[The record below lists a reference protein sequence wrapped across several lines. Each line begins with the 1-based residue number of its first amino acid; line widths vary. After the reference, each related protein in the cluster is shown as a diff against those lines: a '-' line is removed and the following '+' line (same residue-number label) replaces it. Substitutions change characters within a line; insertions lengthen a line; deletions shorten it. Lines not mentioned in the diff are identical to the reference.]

1 VPPLAGRDAREDR
14 ALGVLVG
21 LAGRLQTVHR
31 ADTVTPDRNIR
42 IGFTGTRTGMSL
54 DQYETV
60 RSLLML
66 AASDADVEVHHGD
79 CVGADEDVHD
89 LCEGLGVAVII
100 HPPKEDRLRAFCHG
114 AIRLEPRKP
123 YLKRNHA
130 IVDAT
135 DFLIATP
142 RESRVPRPAR
152 GQGTWSTVRY
162 AEGHGRVVY
171 VVWPSGDVLV
181 ENFES
186 RGSGTSMVRR
196 VLGML
201 ADDAR
206 AAGDGG

>member
-1 VPPLAGRDAREDR
+1 M
-14 ALGVLVG
+14 
-21 LAGRLQTVHR
+21 
-31 ADTVTPDRNIR
+31 TPDRSVR

-79 CVGADEDVHD
+79 CVGADDDVHR
-89 LCEGLGVAVII
+89 LCLDLGVAVVL
-100 HPPKEDRLRAFCHG
+100 HPPRNDRFRAYCLG
-114 AIRLEPRKP
+114 AVREEPQKP
-123 YLKRNHA
+123 YRARNHA

-186 RGSGTSMVRR
+186 WGSGTGVVRR